1 MKKLAAVLMSVL
13 CLSQM
18 AQSQDVHLS
27 QFNSSPLLLNA
38 ANTGNYDG
46 KIRVAANY
54 RNQWASV
61 STPFQTGVISA
72 DAPLCTATK
81 YYFGV
86 GILGIYDRVGSAKL
100 THKTTMASV
109 ALHYPLSKNDT
120 PKHYIH
126 VGFQAGLTNVTIDAS
141 KLTFANMYNPN
152 TGTFTAPTVNDVN
165 DNVSYFDAN
174 FGASWSSVI
183 SKRFSFIAGLSIL
196 HINQPKIKNM
206 IFNGSTTL
214 KSTTVLSIQTPYKIS
229 HKIIVSPA
237 IYTAQH
243 RYASETM
250 IGSNLNY
257 KLHSIEIIGG
267 AYYRLSDAAI
277 VLIGVQAKDFR
288 VGLSY
293 DINISNL
300 KVGSKYK
307 GGIEVSLAYCPFHQN
322 KKLVFYPKN

>member
-1 MKKLAAVLMSVL
+1 MKKVVAFLFSVL
-13 CLSQM
+13 GLVKVAS
-18 AQSQDVHLS
+18 SQDVHLS

-38 ANTGNYDG
+38 ANTGNFDG

-72 DAPLCTATK
+72 DAPLCTSTK

-141 KLTFANMYNPN
+141 KLIFANMYNPN

-174 FGASWSSVI
+174 VGVSWSSVI
-183 SKRFSFIAGLSIL
+183 SKRFSFIAGLSLL

-206 IFNGSTTL
+206 IFDGSTTL

-229 HKIIVSPA
+229 HKIIVAPA
-237 IYTAQH
+237 IYVAQH

-257 KLHSIEIIGG
+257 KLHSIELIGG
-267 AYYRLSDAAI
+267 AYYRLQDAAI
-277 VLIGVQAKDFR
+277 ALIGVQAKNCR

-293 DINISNL
+293 DFTTSVL
-300 KVGSKYK
+300 KTAANYRSSW
-307 GGIEVSLAYCPFHQN
+307 EASLMYCPFHQN